1 MYNTQLKEVL
11 FGILYMDIYRTA
23 VGIYLTSNL
32 NLFIFDKDK
41 WPILIIRFL
50 LYIIVILI
58 KLWYYFDKKEV

>member
-32 NLFIFDKDK
+32 DIFIF
-41 WPILIIRFL
+41 
-50 LYIIVILI
+50 
-58 KLWYYFDKKEV
+58 

>member
-41 WPILIIRFL
+41 
-50 LYIIVILI
+50 
-58 KLWYYFDKKEV
+58 

>member
-23 VGIYLTSNL
+23 VGIYLTSNFKPFIL
-32 NLFIFDKDK
+32 LFFDEDT

-50 LYIIVILI
+50 L
-58 KLWYYFDKKEV
+58 WYYCYFDKIMILFW